1 MRGALFCFLV
11 QSTKRLPLTRFRD
24 TDMCGILGYL
34 QSGARETPDISSALS
49 FIRRR
54 GPDDKGIWSDA
65 DAGVWLGQVRLSILD
80 TSSAGHQPMVSPD
93 GRVIMV
99 FNGEIYNFR
108 ELRATLEL
116 DGITFTSQSD
126 SEVLLALF
134 CHHGIDCLG
143 QLNGIFSVVFWE
155 RDCETLWVARDP
167 LGVKPLYIQEDA
179 GCFAFSSEMKGLIR
193 GSLGTPEIDPHAVLA
208 HLGYVWSPGERTIV
222 RGIHKV
228 LPGQALCVRKG
239 QVQKKWFYYQLP
251 IAEQPMQ
258 GSVEQTA
265 ILVGDTV
272 RKAVKRQLVSDVPV
286 GAFLSGGLDSSAIV
300 AFAAEEMRD
309 KGRLQCFSIRIED
322 SATANDG
329 FADDLPYAERVAK
342 HLGVDLNV
350 VSVGDE
356 MMDRLPEMV
365 YLLDEPTPDPAALN
379 ALFISELAS
388 QNGIKVLLSGAGGD
402 DIFTGYRRHFA
413 LTQERWWS
421 GLPTPVRGAL
431 AQGSN
436 LLPVSLPLSRRFR
449 KAFRYA
455 GLPADD
461 RLISYFFW
469 LEPEQAH
476 ALLAPE
482 LRRQLAADELF
493 APLRE
498 TLARLPAAA
507 TPLDKML
514 TLECKHFL
522 PDHNLNYTD
531 KMGMAPG
538 VEVRVP
544 LLDLELVRLAGALPG
559 QIKQKG
565 REGKWIF
572 KKAMEPYLPHDII
585 YRPKTGF
592 GVPLRHWLQGRL
604 KPMVDEVLSYASIRR
619 RGIFDPEAVAKLIS
633 EDRAG
638 RIDAAYTLF
647 GIVCIELWCKQY
659 LDGSF
664 ALDA

>member
-1 MRGALFCFLV
+1 
-11 QSTKRLPLTRFRD
+11 
-24 TDMCGILGYL
+24 MCGILGYL
-34 QSGARETPDISSALS
+34 HNGTKTSIDFSSALS

-54 GPDDKGIWSDA
+54 GPDDQGIWSDT
-65 DAGVWLGQVRLSILD
+65 DVGVWLGQVRLSILD
-80 TSSAGHQPMVSPD
+80 TTSAGHQPMLSLD
-93 GRVIMV
+93 GRVVMV

-108 ELRATLEL
+108 ELRAELEAQ
-116 DGITFTSQSD
+116 GETFTSQSD

-134 CHHGIDCLG
+134 CREGIACLNR
-143 QLNGIFSVVFWE
+143 LNGIFAVVFWE
-155 RDCETLWVARDP
+155 RDTQTLWVARDQ
-167 LGVKPLYIQEDA
+167 LGVKPLYVYNDG

-193 GSLGTPEIDPHAVLA
+193 GGFITPEIDPHAVLA
-208 HLGYVWSPGERTIV
+208 HLGYLWSPGERTIV
-222 RGIHKV
+222 RDISKV
-228 LPGQALCVRKG
+228 LPGQVLCVRNGRVEEKS
-239 QVQKKWFYYQLP
+239 FYYQLP
-251 IAEQPMQ
+251 ISEQPLTET
-258 GSVEQTA
+258 VEQTA
-265 ILVGDTV
+265 VAVADAV
-272 RKAVKRQLVSDVPV
+272 RTAVKRQLVSDVPL
-286 GAFLSGGLDSSAIV
+286 GSFLSGGLDSSAIV

-309 KGRLQCFSIRIED
+309 KERLQCFSIRVD
-322 SATANDG
+322 NGSTANEG

-342 HLGVDLNV
+342 HLGVDLHV
-350 VSVGDE
+350 VGVGDE

-413 LTQERWWS
+413 LSQERWWG
-421 GLPTPVRGAL
+421 GLPTPLRSVL
-431 AQGSN
+431 AGSAN
-436 LLPVSLPLSRRFR
+436 LLPASSPLSRRLG

-455 GLPADD
+455 DLPADD

-476 ALLAPE
+476 GLLAPE

-498 TLARLPAAA
+498 TLSRVPAGA

-522 PDHNLNYTD
+522 TDHNLNYTD
-531 KMGMAPG
+531 KMGMATG

-544 LLDLELVRLAGALPG
+544 LLDMDLVRLAGKLPSEV
-559 QIKQKG
+559 KQKG

-592 GVPLRHWLQGRL
+592 GVPLRNWLQGRL
-604 KPMVDEVLSYASIRR
+604 KPLVDEVLSPASLRK
-619 RGIFDPEAVAKLIS
+619 RGIFDPEAVARLIAA
-633 EDRAG
+633 DRAG

-647 GIVCIELWCKQY
+647 GIVCMELWCKQY
-659 LDGSF
+659 LDGNF
-664 ALDA
+664 ALDG

>member
-1 MRGALFCFLV
+1 
-11 QSTKRLPLTRFRD
+11 
-24 TDMCGILGYL
+24 MCGILGYL
-34 QSGARETPDISSALS
+34 HNGTKTSIDFSSALS

-54 GPDDKGIWSDA
+54 GPDDQGIWSDTEV
-65 DAGVWLGQVRLSILD
+65 GVWLGQVRLSILD
-80 TSSAGHQPMVSPD
+80 TTSAGHQPMVSPD
-93 GRVIMV
+93 GRVVMV

-108 ELRATLEL
+108 ELRAELER
-116 DGITFTSQSD
+116 DGVTFTSQSD

-134 CHHGIDCLG
+134 CRDGIDCLKR
-143 QLNGIFSVVFWE
+143 LNGIFAVVFWE
-155 RDCETLWVARDP
+155 RDSQTLWVARDQ
-167 LGVKPLYIQEDA
+167 LGVKPLYVFNDG
-179 GCFAFSSEMKGLIR
+179 GCFAFSSEMKGLLR
-193 GSLGTPEIDPHAVLA
+193 GGFSTPQIDPRAVLA
-208 HLGYVWSPGERTIV
+208 HLGYLWSPGERTIV
-222 RGIHKV
+222 RDITKV
-228 LPGQALCVRKG
+228 LPGQVLRVRNG
-239 QVQKKWFYYQLP
+239 QVEEKWFYYQLP
-251 IAEQPMQ
+251 IQEQPLTE
-258 GSVEQTA
+258 SVEQTA
-265 ILVGDTV
+265 AAVAEAV
-272 RKAVKRQLVSDVPV
+272 RTAVNRQLVSDVPL
-286 GAFLSGGLDSSAIV
+286 GSFLSGGLDSSAIV
-300 AFAAEEMRD
+300 AFAAEQMRD
-309 KGRLQCFSIRIED
+309 KERLQCFSIRVD
-322 SATANDG
+322 NGSTANEG

-342 HLGVDLNV
+342 HLGVDLHV
-350 VSVGDE
+350 VGVGDE

-413 LTQERWWS
+413 LSQERWWG
-421 GLPTPVRGAL
+421 GLPGPLRGAL
-431 AQGSN
+431 AASAN
-436 LLPVSLPLSRRFR
+436 LLPASSPLSRRLG

-455 GLPADD
+455 DLPSDD

-476 ALLAPE
+476 GLLAPE

-498 TLARLPAAA
+498 TLSRVPAGA

-522 PDHNLNYTD
+522 TDHNLNYTD
-531 KMGMAPG
+531 KMGMAAG

-544 LLDLELVRLAGALPG
+544 LLDMDLVRLAGGLPSS
-559 QIKQKG
+559 IKQKG

-592 GVPLRHWLQGRL
+592 GVPLRNWLQGRL
-604 KPMVDEVLSYASIRR
+604 KPLVDEVLSPASLRN
-619 RGIFDPEAVAKLIS
+619 RGIFDPDAVARLIAA
-633 EDRAG
+633 DRAG

-647 GIVCIELWCKQY
+647 GIVCMELWCKQY
-659 LDGSF
+659 LDGNF
-664 ALDA
+664 ALDR

>member
-1 MRGALFCFLV
+1 
-11 QSTKRLPLTRFRD
+11 
-24 TDMCGILGYL
+24 MCGILGYL
-34 QSGARETPDISSALS
+34 HNGTKASIDFSSALS

-54 GPDDKGIWSDA
+54 GPDDQGIWSDT
-65 DAGVWLGQVRLSILD
+65 DVGVWLGQVRLSILD
-80 TSSAGHQPMVSPD
+80 TTSAGHQPMLSPD
-93 GRVIMV
+93 GRVVMV

-108 ELRATLEL
+108 ELRAELEAEGL
-116 DGITFTSQSD
+116 TFTSQSD

-134 CHHGIDCLG
+134 CRDGIDCLNR
-143 QLNGIFSVVFWE
+143 LNGIFAVVFWE
-155 RDCETLWVARDP
+155 RDTQTLWVARDQ
-167 LGVKPLYIQEDA
+167 LGIKPLYVYND
-179 GCFAFSSEMKGLIR
+179 GSCFAFSSEMKGLIR
-193 GSLGTPEIDPHAVLA
+193 GGFSTPEIDPHAVLA
-208 HLGYVWSPGERTIV
+208 HLGYLWSPGERTIV
-222 RGIHKV
+222 RDISKV
-228 LPGQALCVRKG
+228 LPGQVLCVRNG
-239 QVQKKWFYYQLP
+239 RIEKKSFYYQLP
-251 IAEQPMQ
+251 INEQPLTET
-258 GSVEQTA
+258 VEQTA
-265 ILVGDTV
+265 VAVADAV
-272 RKAVKRQLVSDVPV
+272 RTAVKRQLVSDVPL
-286 GAFLSGGLDSSAIV
+286 GSFLSGGLDSSAIV

-309 KGRLQCFSIRIED
+309 KERLQCFSIRVDNGSTSNE
-322 SATANDG
+322 G
-329 FADDLPYAERVAK
+329 FADDLPYAQRVAK
-342 HLGVDLNV
+342 HLGVDLHV
-350 VSVGDE
+350 VGVGDE

-413 LTQERWWS
+413 LSQERWWG
-421 GLPTPVRGAL
+421 GLPTPLRSVL
-431 AQGSN
+431 AGSAN
-436 LLPVSLPLSRRFR
+436 LLPASSPLSRRLG

-455 GLPADD
+455 DLPADD

-476 ALLAPE
+476 GLLAPE

-498 TLARLPAAA
+498 TLSRVPAGA

-522 PDHNLNYTD
+522 TDHNLNYTD
-531 KMGMAPG
+531 KMGMAAG

-544 LLDLELVRLAGALPG
+544 LLDLDLVSLAGKLPS

-572 KKAMEPYLPHDII
+572 KKAMEPYLPPDVI

-592 GVPLRHWLQGRL
+592 GVPLRNWLQGRL
-604 KPMVDEVLSYASIRR
+604 KPLVDEVLSPASLRK
-619 RGIFDPEAVAKLIS
+619 RGIFDPEAVARLIAA
-633 EDRAG
+633 DRSG

-647 GIVCIELWCKQY
+647 GIVCMELWCKQY
-659 LDGSF
+659 LDGNF
-664 ALDA
+664 ALDG

>member
-1 MRGALFCFLV
+1 
-11 QSTKRLPLTRFRD
+11 
-24 TDMCGILGYL
+24 MCGILGYL
-34 QSGARETPDISSALS
+34 HNGTKTSIDFSSALS

-54 GPDDKGIWSDA
+54 GPDDQGIWSDT
-65 DAGVWLGQVRLSILD
+65 DVGVWLGQVRLSILD
-80 TSSAGHQPMVSPD
+80 TTSAGHQPMLSRD
-93 GRVIMV
+93 GRVVMV

-108 ELRATLEL
+108 ELRAELEAQ
-116 DGITFTSQSD
+116 GETFTSQSD

-134 CHHGIDCLG
+134 CREGIDCLNR
-143 QLNGIFSVVFWE
+143 LNGIFAVVFWE
-155 RDCETLWVARDP
+155 RDTQTLWVARDQ
-167 LGVKPLYIQEDA
+167 LGVKPLYVYNDG

-193 GSLGTPEIDPHAVLA
+193 GGFSTPEIDPHAVLA
-208 HLGYVWSPGERTIV
+208 HLGYLWSPGERTIV
-222 RGIHKV
+222 RDISKV
-228 LPGQALCVRKG
+228 LPGQVLRVRNGRVEEKS
-239 QVQKKWFYYQLP
+239 FYYQLP
-251 IAEQPMQ
+251 ISEQPLTET
-258 GSVEQTA
+258 VEQTA
-265 ILVGDTV
+265 DAVADAV
-272 RKAVKRQLVSDVPV
+272 RTAVKRQLVSDVPL
-286 GAFLSGGLDSSAIV
+286 GSFLSGGLDSSAIV

-309 KGRLQCFSIRIED
+309 KERLQCFSIRVD
-322 SATANDG
+322 NGSTANEG

-342 HLGVDLNV
+342 HLGVDLHV
-350 VSVGDE
+350 VGVGDE

-413 LTQERWWS
+413 LSQERWWG
-421 GLPTPVRGAL
+421 GLPTPLRSVL
-431 AQGSN
+431 ASSAN
-436 LLPVSLPLSRRFR
+436 LLPASSPLSRRLG

-455 GLPADD
+455 DLPADD

-476 ALLAPE
+476 GLLAPE

-498 TLARLPAAA
+498 TLSRVPAGA

-522 PDHNLNYTD
+522 TDHNLNYTD
-531 KMGMAPG
+531 KMGMATG

-544 LLDLELVRLAGALPG
+544 LLDMDLVRLAGKLPSEV
-559 QIKQKG
+559 KQKG

-592 GVPLRHWLQGRL
+592 GVPLRNWLQGRL
-604 KPMVDEVLSYASIRR
+604 KPLVDEVLSPASLRK
-619 RGIFDPEAVAKLIS
+619 RGIFDPEAVARLIAA
-633 EDRAG
+633 DRAG

-647 GIVCIELWCKQY
+647 GIVCMELWCKQY
-659 LDGSF
+659 LDGNF
-664 ALDA
+664 ALDG

>member
-1 MRGALFCFLV
+1 
-11 QSTKRLPLTRFRD
+11 
-24 TDMCGILGYL
+24 MCGILGYL
-34 QSGARETPDISSALS
+34 HNGTKTSIDFSSALS

-54 GPDDKGIWSDA
+54 GPDDQGIWSDTEV
-65 DAGVWLGQVRLSILD
+65 GVWLGQVRLSILD
-80 TSSAGHQPMVSPD
+80 TTSAGHQPMVSPD
-93 GRVIMV
+93 GRVVMV

-108 ELRATLEL
+108 ELRAELER
-116 DGITFTSQSD
+116 DGVTFTSQSD

-134 CHHGIDCLG
+134 CRDGIDCLKR
-143 QLNGIFSVVFWE
+143 LNGIFAVVFWE
-155 RDCETLWVARDP
+155 RDSQTLWVARDQ
-167 LGVKPLYIQEDA
+167 LGVKPLYVFNDG
-179 GCFAFSSEMKGLIR
+179 GCFAFSSEMKGLLR
-193 GSLGTPEIDPHAVLA
+193 GGFSTPQIDPRAVLA
-208 HLGYVWSPGERTIV
+208 HLGYLWSPGERTIV
-222 RGIHKV
+222 RDITKV
-228 LPGQALCVRKG
+228 LPGQVLRVRNG
-239 QVQKKWFYYQLP
+239 QVEEKWFHYQLP
-251 IAEQPMQ
+251 IQEQPLTE
-258 GSVEQTA
+258 SVEQTA
-265 ILVGDTV
+265 AAVAEAV
-272 RKAVKRQLVSDVPV
+272 RTAVNRQLVSDVPL
-286 GAFLSGGLDSSAIV
+286 GSFLSGGLDSSAIV
-300 AFAAEEMRD
+300 AFAAEQMRD
-309 KGRLQCFSIRIED
+309 KERLQCFSIRVD
-322 SATANDG
+322 NGSTANEG

-342 HLGVDLNV
+342 HLGVDLHV
-350 VSVGDE
+350 VGVGDE

-413 LTQERWWS
+413 LSQERWWG
-421 GLPTPVRGAL
+421 GLPGPLRGAL
-431 AQGSN
+431 AASAN
-436 LLPVSLPLSRRFR
+436 LLPASSPLSRRLG

-455 GLPADD
+455 DLPSDD

-476 ALLAPE
+476 GLLAPE

-498 TLARLPAAA
+498 TLSRVPAGA

-522 PDHNLNYTD
+522 TDHNLNYTD
-531 KMGMAPG
+531 KMGMAAG

-544 LLDLELVRLAGALPG
+544 LLDIDLVKLAGGLPSS
-559 QIKQKG
+559 IKQKG

-592 GVPLRHWLQGRL
+592 GVPLRNWLQGRL
-604 KPMVDEVLSYASIRR
+604 KPLVDEVLSPASLRN
-619 RGIFDPEAVAKLIS
+619 RGIFDPDAVARLIAA
-633 EDRAG
+633 DRAG

-647 GIVCIELWCKQY
+647 GIVCMELWCKQY
-659 LDGSF
+659 LDGNF
-664 ALDA
+664 ALDR